1 MLTHIN
7 YAFIGINSQL
17 ECDFIDVEKAD
28 AETQI
33 IAELQALKNWNADL
47 KILFSV
53 GGWAESNDAAE
64 TVSRYR
70 DAFAPA
76 NREHFVSSCVA
87 FMQQHGFDGID
98 IDWEYPRAEDVD
110 NFIAGLAAMR
120 NQLDARGN
128 GELVTIAGAG
138 GAFFLSRYYSK
149 LAAIVEQLDFI
160 NLMTYDLNGPWN
172 GVTKTN
178 FHAHLY
184 EIGRAH
190 V

>member
-1 MLTHIN
+1 MGYSIGDVYAPSFDYTAVGGERKTDNYRVIGYYMPSLDGSFPPSAIGEQQAQMLTHIN

-17 ECDFIDVEKAD
+17 ECDFIDAEKAD

-98 IDWEYPRAEDVD
+98 IDWE
-110 NFIAGLAAMR
+110 
-120 NQLDARGN
+120 
-128 GELVTIAGAG
+128 
-138 GAFFLSRYYSK
+138 
-149 LAAIVEQLDFI
+149 
-160 NLMTYDLNGPWN
+160 
-172 GVTKTN
+172 
-178 FHAHLY
+178 
-184 EIGRAH
+184 
-190 V
+190 